1 MAMKFHHLAGPAE
14 AEDGGG
20 LLSRLLADEERLDR
34 QGLWRLG
41 SWGVGAVA
49 AVIGAML
56 ASQSSMAL
64 RRDERAADDLVR
76 QAQQIQQL
84 ARDNQLEAR
93 RLAAAIETLNGDRD
107 RLYSRVTSLEQGL
120 DSVTGSITRQ
130 SVNPQGATIQAKPD
144 PAAPARAASPDLVT
158 PTAASAVSDKP
169 AQEARAPLDAKATQ
183 DNKAMQDA
191 KTLQKA
197 PQDVKAPDSS
207 PATTAS
213 LSATA
218 RPLAASPPLVMT
230 KSIMAPP
237 DPVAGK
243 LIEAAPPSPSDK
255 PPAPT
260 SAAAAAL
267 EPVAGNKVDPQAAA
281 SIASSETPA
290 AKTDFAIDL
299 GGANSFAGLRGLWR
313 GLLKAN
319 PALGSLRPMVVVR
332 ESNNG
337 LGMQLRL
344 LAGPIINAAAAARLC
359 AALVDGQRTCETAT
373 FEGQHLS
380 LAGEDKAGEKVTPAK
395 PASRRHTGARR
406 ASQAISNEPS
416 RQTDAPKKPEQSKL
430 SSFFS
435 RQ

>member
-1 MAMKFHHLAGPAE
+1 MAKQFHHLPGPAE

-34 QGLWRLG
+34 QDLWRLG

-49 AVIGAML
+49 AVVVAML

-64 RRDERAADDLVR
+64 RRDEMAADDLAR
-76 QAQQIQQL
+76 QAQQIQRL

-93 RLAAAIETLNGDRD
+93 RLAAAVDTLNGDRD

-120 DSVTGSITRQ
+120 ESVTGSITRQ
-130 SVNPQGATIQAKPD
+130 SDLPPGSTNQAKPD
-144 PAAPARAASPDLVT
+144 PSALAKAPSPDLAI
-158 PTAASAVSDKP
+158 PPAASAVSDKP
-169 AQEARAPLDAKATQ
+169 AQDAKLSQ
-183 DNKAMQDA
+183 DGKPTRDS
-191 KTLQKA
+191 
-197 PQDVKAPDSS
+197 KAPDSL

-218 RPLAASPPLVMT
+218 RSMGSPTPLVT
-230 KSIMAPP
+230 AKSIMAPP
-237 DPVAGK
+237 DPAAGK
-243 LIEAAPPSPSDK
+243 LIEAAPLAPSDK
-255 PPAPT
+255 PPAQTNAVGVPERVPG
-260 SAAAAAL
+260 SRA
-267 EPVAGNKVDPQAAA
+267 DPQTGAA
-281 SIASSETPA
+281 ITPSETPA
-290 AKTDFAIDL
+290 TKTDFAVDL

-319 PALGSLRPMVVVR
+319 PVLGSLRPMVVVR

-359 AALVDGQRTCETAT
+359 AALVDGQRTCETTT

-380 LAGEDKAGEKVTPAK
+380 LAGDEKAGEKVVPAK
-395 PASRRHTGARR
+395 PASRRHTGPRR
-406 ASQAISNEPS
+406 VSQAIGSEPP
-416 RQTDAPKKPEQSKL
+416 RQPDAAKKPEQSKL
-430 SSFFS
+430 SSFFN